1 MSIRQYKLRD
11 INRNPDLHKEI
22 FITKS
27 DMEQLFQSFIQKAI
41 ECGADADKM
50 MESKDEAKD

>member
-22 FITKS
+22 FIVKS
-27 DMEQLFQSFIQKAI
+27 DMEKLFQAFIQKAI

-50 MESKDEAKD
+50 MENEDE

>member
-1 MSIRQYKLRD
+1 MSIRQYKIRD

-22 FITKS
+22 FIVKS
-27 DMEQLFQSFIQKAI
+27 DMEQLFQAFIQKAI

-50 MESKDEAKD
+50 MDNGDES